1 MSRAFPLCRDGE
13 HRLRVR
19 PLPNA
24 RASTSMLAR
33 GPVRCARRSRCDH
46 AIAAHPGCSP
56 TSKLAQCEATGHPI
70 AICAVFES
78 ASGLVRAENLV
89 HGSDQHGCSFG
100 RPAVMISDHVAA
112 VRGSPVYAGRR
123 GVAAVAAR
131 GGVEDR
137 GDLDP
142 APPARG
148 AQRRQPRR
156 PKLNWADPAL
166 LAALLSVIPKARR
179 QGLRLL
185 VAPETIVRWHRDVV
199 RRRWGA
205 RSTRGRTSR
214 PVTRRNVQALVRR
227 LARENPGWG
236 YRRIHGERAGLGV
249 GVAASTVWEILKA
262 SGIDP
267 GRRPSGPTWSQIP
280 ALPGRG
286 DPSLRLLHRRPARRY
301 AGLRPGRNRARDPAH
316 PHPRRHPPSHRRMDG
331 PAGPQPPH
339 GPCEQAHRARFL
351 IRDRGS
357 NFTAAFDAV
366 LTGAGIRTV
375 LCNIQTPG

>member
-112 VRGSPVYAGRR
+112 VRVSPVYAGRR

-148 AQRRQPRR
+148 AAAPTAAATEAELGGPGPARCPAQRHTQSTPPGAAAASCPGNDRAMAPRR
-156 PKLNWADPAL
+156 CPPPLGRP
-166 LAALLSVIPKARR
+166 V
-179 QGLRLL
+179 
-185 VAPETIVRWHRDVV
+185 H
-199 RRRWGA
+199 
-205 RSTRGRTSR
+205 TRGS
-214 PVTRRNVQALVRR
+214 
-227 LARENPGWG
+227 
-236 YRRIHGERAGLGV
+236 
-249 GVAASTVWEILKA
+249 
-262 SGIDP
+262 
-267 GRRPSGPTWSQIP
+267 
-280 ALPGRG
+280 
-286 DPSLRLLHRRPARRY
+286 
-301 AGLRPGRNRARDPAH
+301 
-316 PHPRRHPPSHRRMDG
+316 
-331 PAGPQPPH
+331 AGP
-339 GPCEQAHRARFL
+339 
-351 IRDRGS
+351 
-357 NFTAAFDAV
+357 
-366 LTGAGIRTV
+366 
-375 LCNIQTPG
+375 